1 MSWYGHHIPETRFVE
16 KYLDTSLLR
25 LTQIGPATPL
35 YKPAIGLARHHH
47 PDINT
52 RCHGRLQRKED
63 GLRRQEIGRLDIDIA
78 LGRQDDAQIALHNL
92 GIRCQGRRR
101 DGLEERAVSIFR
113 RLGIIAL
120 VTQLRAVHEIPVD
133 EEGTLQGVD
142 TTTLDA
148 HHRVAPSSLMTA
160 LHIAQGEIHATD
172 IAYPAID
179 DENLTMVAVVHLT
192 CKRGETYGH
201 EGFHLDS
208 LDTHPLKET
217 VVHAPASHGIIE
229 HTHLHALT
237 SLGYQGIRDESSQGI
252 VLKDIDI
259 NMDMVPRRG
268 DVTQQRRE

>member
-1 MSWYGHHIPETRFVE
+1 
-16 KYLDTSLLR
+16 
-25 LTQIGPATPL
+25 
-35 YKPAIGLARHHH
+35 
-47 PDINT
+47 
-52 RCHGRLQRKED
+52 
-63 GLRRQEIGRLDIDIA
+63 
-78 LGRQDDAQIALHNL
+78 
-92 GIRCQGRRR
+92 
-101 DGLEERAVSIFR
+101 
-113 RLGIIAL
+113 
-120 VTQLRAVHEIPVD
+120 
-133 EEGTLQGVD
+133 
-142 TTTLDA
+142 
-148 HHRVAPSSLMTA
+148 MTA

-192 CKRGETYGH
+192 CKCGETYGH

-268 DVTQQRRE
+268 DVTQQRREEIIAIRQDLHLIIIKGKGETLVDEQVDNRTTEFRQLEVALFDEARHGTAGELIHGTLADHAFTTGVDAQEQIGDDTHYRHEENHHTPCHRLRRLTIIQDYMNNRCYHDNLIDEEYDAVPGHRG